1 MSAAADFSF
10 FARDASAVIFG
21 GRITSIEAA
30 PGSTGRIPTN
40 YTFAAPNLSCA
51 LSPVGGRAQAAIDAP
66 VRFDVGGQT
75 VASLARGQAD
85 VYDREVNG
93 TLWVY
98 SHVRGEGL
106 RIGLDRKFTLELGEA
121 EMVTSV
127 RGNERT
133 FELRKAIVL
142 NAEFDG
148 QPFEVTFDIDQPVTH
163 KELQKKY
170 TKGHASLLKDPDEYL
185 EFHIVKTVVRH
196 PEKCKQLGPN
206 RFELP
211 NFGKVE
217 FGIMQAG
224 DDFRQFTL
232 ARFTFGSP
240 FEGVA
245 AFAAPSTNG
254 HG

>member
-1 MSAAADFSF
+1 MPAADFSS

-30 PGSTGRIPTN
+30 PGSAGRIPTS

-51 LSPVGGRAQAAIDAP
+51 LAPVGGRAQAVIDAP
-66 VRFDVGGQT
+66 VRFDLGGQA

-85 VYDREVNG
+85 VYDREDNG

-121 EMVTSV
+121 ELVTSV
-127 RGNERT
+127 RGTERT
-133 FELRKAIVL
+133 FELRKALALV
-142 NAEFDG
+142 AEFDG
-148 QPFEVTFDIDQPVTH
+148 QPFEVTFDINQPVTH
-163 KELQKKY
+163 KELAARY
-170 TKGHASLLKDPDEYL
+170 HKGHANLLKDPDDEYL
-185 EFHIVKTVVRH
+185 ELHIVQSVRF
-196 PEKCKQLGPN
+196 PKKCKQLGPN

-211 NFGKVE
+211 NFGRVE

-245 AFAAPSTNG
+245 AFAVPSTNG